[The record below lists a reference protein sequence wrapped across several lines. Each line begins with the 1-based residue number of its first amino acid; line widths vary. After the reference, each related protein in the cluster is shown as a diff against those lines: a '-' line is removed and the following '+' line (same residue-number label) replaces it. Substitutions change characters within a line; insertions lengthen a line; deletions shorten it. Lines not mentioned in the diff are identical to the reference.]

1 MGTREDWVLEQE
13 RRKLLQDQMV
23 SERKKDKFI
32 EEIKSGLGE
41 KILKEPNKKQKKIT
55 ILQKL
60 KKYPENLYI

>member
-13 RRKLLQDQMV
+13 RRKLLQDQIV
-23 SERKKDKFI
+23 SERKKEKFI
-32 EEIKSGLGE
+32 KDIKSGLGE

-60 KKYPENLYI
+60 KKAIGWN

>member
-60 KKYPENLYI
+60 KKAIGWN

>member
-32 EEIKSGLGE
+32 EEIKSGLGK
-41 KILKEPNKKQKKIT
+41 KILKEPNKKQKKRS

-60 KKYPENLYI
+60 KKAIGWN